1 MGALEWPPG
10 ALAVFLKKREILM
23 RITSML
29 RDNFPLGIITF
40 RAAQRGLFEI
50 AVILIYC
57 WFKNIEKKL
66 TCVHARLIPVLVAE
80 PLIATSVRR

>member
-1 MGALEWPPG
+1 
-10 ALAVFLKKREILM
+10 M
-23 RITSML
+23 RIASML

-50 AVILIYC
+50 AVILRFL
-57 WFKNIEKKL
+57 WFKNIENKL

-80 PLIATSVRR
+80 PLIATSVRRASVRRWPSWWLVVH